1 MRFPRQ
7 ECWSG
12 LPFPSPGFYVTSTI
26 DPLFWGRCCLGTG
39 EIRPLIHVIL
49 WYSLHLVWKQRI
61 NKKRNTHKLNITV
74 TGSERLSSL
83 TSNPNKESQEKQF
96 WKSLWIT
103 SFIKSLKRHCQ
114 SEEAGQTENLRR
126 IWRDKSQELRCRE
139 RQKHNLRR
147 WELWHERG
155 TLGQADQRQDCPLPV
170 SSILWERVLP
180 AYISLQSQL
189 WCFLNHV
196 ITLYNILFY
205 FLLKYSWFMM
215 LCQSLLY
222 SKVTSYTHAWA
233 WSRFSCVWLFEP

>member
-189 WCFLNHV
+189 LKLYHSLLFLWFS
-196 ITLYNILFY
+196 LFS
-205 FLLKYSWFMM
+205 LKYSWFMM
-215 LCQSLLY
+215 LCYSLPYSIVIWLY
-222 SKVTSYTHAWA
+222 VYRYSILTI
-233 WSRFSCVWLFEP
+233 FQ